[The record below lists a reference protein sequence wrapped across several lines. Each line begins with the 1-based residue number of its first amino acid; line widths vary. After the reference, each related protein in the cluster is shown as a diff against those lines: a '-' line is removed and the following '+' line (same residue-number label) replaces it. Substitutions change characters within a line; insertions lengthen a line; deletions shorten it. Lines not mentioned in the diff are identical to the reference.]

1 MTKQEYLEIQS
12 EVLSGGKRLK
22 LILAEHG
29 VPYATYNYWR
39 NKFTSS
45 DENLPIAPISIKEP
59 EVAERHSILEDVDA
73 TGVVL
78 AFPNGLRA
86 HFGRGS
92 EQVLMEVLNKSLS
105 HVLPE

>member
-29 VPYATYNYWR
+29 VPYSTYNYWR

-45 DENLPIAPISIKEP
+45 GENLPIAPISIKDA
-59 EVAERHSILEDVDA
+59 EVSGRHLTFEDVEA
-73 TGVVL
+73 AGVFL